1 MYFILINN
9 TSFLD
14 IIIIF
19 FFRYNVMYFL
29 DIICYTT
36 SLNKYINKKII
47 GIV

>member
-19 FFRYNVMYFL
+19 FRYKVMYFL